1 MRKDANYNVTDRI
14 TLSLSGEGTSPILE
28 KFGHL
33 ITLETLSEFG
43 EIVSGDREKTE
54 SLDENL
60 NITIKVKR

>member
-14 TLSLSGEGTSPILE
+14 TLSLSGDGIEQVVT

-33 ITLETLSEFG
+33 IAIETLSEFG
-43 EIVSGDREKTE
+43 EIGSGDREKTE

-60 NITIKVKR
+60 SITLKVKR